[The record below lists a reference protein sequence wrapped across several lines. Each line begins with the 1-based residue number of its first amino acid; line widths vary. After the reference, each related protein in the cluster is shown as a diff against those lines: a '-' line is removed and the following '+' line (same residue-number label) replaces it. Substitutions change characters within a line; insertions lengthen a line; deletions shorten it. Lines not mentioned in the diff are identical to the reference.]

1 MQIISYP
8 AHYQSVYTNLD
19 LSSFSLISCALKA
32 YLLLL
37 HTLSF
42 TLLKVVFS
50 QKIALSL
57 LISQYFYRYVCKN
70 IRYEKF
76 RLPKKY

>member
-1 MQIISYP
+1 MFLRQNKLKMKP
-8 AHYQSVYTNLD
+8 KFT
-19 LSSFSLISCALKA
+19 FCALKA

-57 LISQYFYRYVCKN
+57 LISQYFYRYDCEN